1 MQPNGTSTRTS
12 VLLSSAVEFSESD
25 SANQHAHSQSVEIK
39 RNGQHCDTLNGNGPH
54 HNATDAENSAET
66 NLPSVLSSFLSFLEF
81 VVVTIYKC
89 LGIGIHTGL
98 AIAFLAIVAVT
109 ILRNFHDR
117 YWVTLLDRARR
128 TDVDLLSEI
137 TYYQRRCDMTDV
149 TTSDSHHIHFGDVDD
164 KASEI
169 FIDVEK
175 IQNEMK
181 DYPEPSNVRYDDR
194 GFRTKY
200 QEDVRERRRRRFAPS
215 YKRWESPE
223 LKPIPE
229 KVAEKAGQQGVD
241 TMMKH
246 GSVMIPQMLSDATVA
261 ELRKFIDEKNERTH
275 GTDDEYPMTAHKSRI
290 SYGIESTEHPSVVKA
305 LKEIHDHRVFAHLIK
320 NLVGDENPALSE
332 ITAITAWEGAE
343 DQSWHPDVKPD
354 GNGVKFGRTYSHSYS
369 LFLPLQDTSVEMGPT
384 DLCPGTH
391 MCATEDL
398 WEVCMKNKIGLHE
411 VRKARPRDEYS
422 WDEDGEQKYQ
432 EDLRKEGLWRAG
444 DGALLN
450 QQGWHRGT
458 AHDAPE
464 DRIVFIVSFLKRP
477 HPDDPRQLARG
488 TYFHQKWLNWGST
501 WEDMVDTMANLQRPW
516 NILRC
521 LHLYK
526 PADRSWGYDLF
537 TATTLRI
544 ANKQMGGE
552 PEEIDTLIENVMVPL
567 RFPDWLQG
575 IVDYDDD
582 NAWVIYMKGTI
593 KRTLNFLSRVNLYGH
608 AGLVAFLA
616 IAAILGHLYNMLLTK
631 ATGNARNQRAIVG
644 SVIKTG
650 VMRLI
655 FTHGSIL
662 ALGFFVWQI
671 LICSS
676 QWAIDIDSGKT
687 LMRPFPTM
695 PIYRDDDPGALGE
708 NSTLPRRSDVLIG
721 TRMNTKAI
729 GAYTTWFEYHP
740 GNRVFD
746 QFVERYGGTK
756 GLYHSLLPQDRHN
769 QTASEL
775 PTGLSERLVASAF
788 DMITKHHGGGRFVM
802 QDYRS
807 GDWMVLSEAESHDYI
822 RKRLFVGGKTANAL
836 GVIREE
842 LDVLFDNQRFG
853 SPRNAVS
860 MSWNSQL
867 FLHDL
872 SKEIFSTNHE
882 RERRKEAKPNTIRV
896 GPSIPVVSPSAS
908 IMFPREGYRLPKWEA
923 IGLSVSSAEDENGIR
938 RFLLGESPPSFRP
951 GMEIYF
957 LYDDENEEQEEPNF
971 YKGTIV
977 SYSNKKRFRDGHP
990 RYLIAL
996 EEEGVAEL
1004 GIFEVPKV
1012 PRSFIEVRPPI
1023 SSGARVEAQL
1033 EQNGEYFKGT
1043 ILLVMADGSIDVQF
1057 DDGDFEM
1064 GINMNQYEMLLE

>member
-1 MQPNGTSTRTS
+1 MMRNGTSTQTS
-12 VLLSSAVEFSESD
+12 ILSPSAIDLTKSRNAD
-25 SANQHAHSQSVEIK
+25 QHAHSQSVDVK
-39 RNGQHCDTLNGNGPH
+39 RNGQHCEALNGNEPQN
-54 HNATDAENSAET
+54 NATDVTNVAGT
-66 NLPSVLSSFLSFLEF
+66 NLPSIRSSVLSFLEF
-81 VVVTIYKC
+81 IVVTIYKC
-89 LGIGIHTGL
+89 LGIGIHSGL
-98 AIAFLAIVAVT
+98 AIAFLAFVAVT
-109 ILRNFHDR
+109 ILGNFHDR

-137 TYYQRRCDMTDV
+137 TYYQRRCDITDI
-149 TTSDSHHIHFGDVDD
+149 TTSDSHRIHFGDVDD
-164 KASEI
+164 NPSEI

-175 IQNEMK
+175 IKNELEG
-181 DYPEPSNVRYDDR
+181 YPEPSSVLYDDR

-200 QEDVRERRRRRFAPS
+200 QENARERRRRRFAPA
-215 YKRWESPE
+215 YNRWEYPE
-223 LKPIPE
+223 LEPIPE
-229 KVAEKAGQQGVD
+229 KIAEKAGNQAVD
-241 TMMKH
+241 VMMKH
-246 GSVMIPQMLSDATVA
+246 GSVMIPQMLSDATIG
-261 ELRKFIDEKNERTH
+261 ELRKFIEEKNEKTI

-290 SYGIESTEHPSVVKA
+290 SYGIESTEHPSVVRA

-332 ITAITAWEGAE
+332 ITAITAWDGAE

-369 LFLPLQDTSVEMGPT
+369 LFLPLQNTDGDMGPT
-384 DLCPGTH
+384 DVCPGTH

-398 WEVCMKNKIGLHE
+398 WDPCLENKVGFHE
-411 VRKARPRDEYS
+411 VRKAKPRNEYS
-422 WDEDGEQKYQ
+422 LDEDGEHKYR
-432 EDLRKEGLWRAG
+432 EDLRMEGIWRAG

-458 AHDAPE
+458 AHNAPE

-501 WEDMVDTMANLQRPW
+501 WDDMVDTMANLQRPW

-526 PADRSWGYDLF
+526 PTDRSWGYDLF

-544 ANKQMGGE
+544 ANGQMGGE
-552 PEEIDTLIENVMVPL
+552 PEEIDTLIENVIVPV

-575 IVDYDDD
+575 TIDYDDE
-582 NAWVIYMKGTI
+582 NAWVMYMKGTI
-593 KRTLNFLSRVNLYGH
+593 TKTLNFLGRVNLYGH
-608 AGLVAFLA
+608 AGLVTFLA
-616 IAAILGHLYNMLLTK
+616 IAAILGYLYNLLLTK
-631 ATGNARNQRAIVG
+631 ATGNVRSQHNVVG
-644 SVIKTG
+644 PVIKTG
-650 VMRLI
+650 VKRLI
-655 FTHGSIL
+655 VTHGSII

-687 LMRPFPTM
+687 LMRPFPTK
-695 PIYRDDDPGALGE
+695 PIYRDDDPGVLGE
-708 NSTLPRRSDVLIG
+708 HSTLPRRSDVLIG

-729 GAYTTWFEYHP
+729 GAYSTWFEYHP

-756 GLYHSLLPQDRHN
+756 GVYHSFLPQNRHN
-769 QTASEL
+769 QTSSQL
-775 PTGLSERLVASAF
+775 PTGLAERLVASAF

-807 GDWMVLSEAESHDYI
+807 GDWMILSEAESHDYI
-822 RKRLFVGGKTANAL
+822 RKRLFIGGKTANAL
-836 GVIREE
+836 GAIRDE
-842 LDVLFDNQRFG
+842 LNVLIDHQRFG
-853 SPRNAVS
+853 SPRNSIS

-872 SKEIFSTNHE
+872 SKEIFSTNYE
-882 RERRKEAKPNTIRV
+882 RETRKKRKPNQTRI
-896 GPSIPVVSPSAS
+896 GPSTPGVSSSPSN
-908 IMFPREGYRLPKWEA
+908 MLPRAGYRVSKWES
-923 IGLSVSSAEDENGIR
+923 IGPTVSSAEDENGIR
-938 RFLLGESPPSFRP
+938 RFLLGDSPPSFRP

-957 LYDDENEEQEEPNF
+957 LYDDKNEDQNDPEL

-977 SYSNKKRFRDGHP
+977 SYSSKKRFRDGHP
-990 RYLIAL
+990 RYLIAM
-996 EEEGVAEL
+996 EEEGVEDL
-1004 GIFEVPKV
+1004 DIEIPKV
-1012 PRSFIEVRPPI
+1012 PRSFIKVRSPI

-1033 EQNGEYFKGT
+1033 HPDEEYYKGT
-1043 ILLVMADGSIDVQF
+1043 ILLIMADGSIDVQF
-1057 DDGDFEM
+1057 DDGDIELSIHM
-1064 GINMNQYEMLLE
+1064 DHYELLED